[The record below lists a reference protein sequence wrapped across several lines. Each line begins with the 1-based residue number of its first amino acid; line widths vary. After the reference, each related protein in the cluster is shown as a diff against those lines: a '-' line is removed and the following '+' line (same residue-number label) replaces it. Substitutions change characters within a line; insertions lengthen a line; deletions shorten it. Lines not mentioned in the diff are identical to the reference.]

1 MPHVPRMPWHTGY
14 CPMSPLPHPLLA
26 CLIWR
31 REAVFSYQVQCN
43 DVRAGQIKDSV
54 WAGTEG
60 HSLVAARRSDCSLW
74 LQIRND
80 MGLSRVVFH
89 RRQAA
94 RC

>member
-1 MPHVPRMPWHTGY
+1 M
-14 CPMSPLPHPLLA
+14 
-26 CLIWR
+26 
-31 REAVFSYQVQCN
+31 FSYQVQCS
-43 DVRAGQIKDSV
+43 DVRDGQIKDSV

-60 HSLVAARRSDCSLW
+60 HSTVAARRSDCPLW

-89 RRQAA
+89 TRQAA